1 MEHNRRT
8 DNILNNNNNWGTR
21 PFAVAQKDCLS
32 GSFVFPS
39 QEGFPI
45 LVTGHTKD
53 EDLILAEKSKRKLY
67 VKELP
72 QQRISKLCGLGRVY
86 LLCWILYPT
95 IRNFELRMVLR

>member
-53 EDLILAEKSKRKLY
+53 EDLILVSG
-67 VKELP
+67 KEQTEAVCKGTTATENLKALWT
-72 QQRISKLCGLGRVY
+72 RSRLSL
-86 LLCWILYPT
+86 
-95 IRNFELRMVLR
+95 VLDFVSYH